1 MAKYKLPLRKLSE
14 CIEKKVDI
22 ILVEFKSGIKIEV
35 ELTKG
40 SVWAEHKNPECGWK
54 WGCQNTQK

>member
-40 SVWAEHKNPECGWK
+40 SV
-54 WGCQNTQK
+54 

>member
-1 MAKYKLPLRKLSE
+1 MTKYQITFNKLIE

-22 ILVEFKSGIKIEV
+22 ILVEFKSGIKIEF

-40 SVWAEHKNPECGWK
+40 SV
-54 WGCQNTQK
+54 

>member
-1 MAKYKLPLRKLSE
+1 MTKYQITFNKLIE

-22 ILVEFKSGIKIEV
+22 ILVEFKLGIKIEF

-40 SVWAEHKNPECGWK
+40 SV
-54 WGCQNTQK
+54 